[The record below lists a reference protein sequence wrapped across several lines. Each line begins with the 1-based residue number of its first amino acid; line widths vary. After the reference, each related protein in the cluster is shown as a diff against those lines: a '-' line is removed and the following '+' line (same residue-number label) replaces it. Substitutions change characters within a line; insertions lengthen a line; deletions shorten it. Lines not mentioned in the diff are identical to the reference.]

1 MSTAQSWIGD
11 VLHIFHRREVAEVE
25 SHFDRS
31 RFDRFRLM
39 FEHSRL
45 LDRANATCDAIN
57 IQSGE
62 GLIYQEIFMD
72 SHPVVGRYILEKEN
86 MDITMELAIL
96 YEGPGVVFSC
106 KKVRPWVKK
115 IQRYCGFYMEEKS
128 HVVCKMLIN
137 PASITDGEVQ
147 MWFTYLLSGLHHSLK
162 PTRRAP
168 PSTGYGM
175 AEVFP
180 ARRI

>member
-11 VLHIFHRREVAEVE
+11 VLHIFHRREMVE
-25 SHFDRS
+25 DESRFDRS
-31 RFDRFRLM
+31 RFDHFRLM
-39 FEHSRL
+39 FERSRL

-72 SHPVVGRYILEKEN
+72 THPVVGRYILEKEN

-96 YEGPGVVFSC
+96 YEGPGVVFSS
-106 KKVRPWVKK
+106 KKVRPWVRKM
-115 IQRYCGFYMEEKS
+115 QRYFGFYMEEKS

-137 PASITDGEVQ
+137 PAAITDGEVQ

-162 PTRRAP
+162 PTRRSYHAMAN
-168 PSTGYGM
+168 GM
-175 AEVFP
+175 GEAVT